1 MVDIGILDP
10 RMFIS
15 PALYTKFVDQVWAE
29 LFMAIGHE
37 QHIKVSIIDWATEP
51 SLPVDLV

>member
-29 LFMAIGHE
+29 LFMAIGHK